1 MGPGF
6 RRQSESRSCRFF
18 ISIWIPAQPRA
29 QIQPTGFKIAAVVD
43 IFVRAI
49 ETSEFE
55 RRLQYFD
62 ERLKAQDR
70 APVAGPT
77 TGNDQADIHPC
88 GEGPRAR
95 LSPQ

>member
-1 MGPGF
+1 LPPIK
-6 RRQSESRSCRFF
+6 S
-18 ISIWIPAQPRA
+18 PADIAPAIEAVTSALAKGVIAPREA
-29 QIQPTGFKIAAVVD
+29 GRIAALVD

-70 APVAGPT
+70 APMAG
-77 TGNDQADIHPC
+77 TG
-88 GEGPRAR
+88 
-95 LSPQ
+95 ST